1 MSAPAAGDGDLR
13 AQLAEALHAAFE
25 WQYDQCSHGTY
36 SGGPSHGQPYAM
48 CDLFA
53 GRLIGRVSRHADQ
66 RAAEELNSLANEL
79 HVLRFNGDDNPS
91 HRWPTGTK
99 REVDSFYGGIK
110 RAYLRARA
118 RAARLDP
125 QPTAPQEQP

>member
-1 MSAPAAGDGDLR
+1 MTAPAAGDGDLR

-66 RAAEELNSLANEL
+66 RAAE
-79 HVLRFNGDDNPS
+79 VLREAAEEIHVSRMNADSDERW
-91 HRWPTGTK
+91 RWPRGAVQA
-99 REVDSFYGGIK
+99 VDSFFAGCVAARRI
-110 RAYLRARA
+110 LRARA
-118 RAARLDP
+118 ALLDP
-125 QPTAPQEQP
+125 QPTAPQEQR

>member
-1 MSAPAAGDGDLR
+1 MTAPAAGDGDLR

-66 RAAEELNSLANEL
+66 RAAE
-79 HVLRFNGDDNPS
+79 VLRNLRTALSNDEDA
-91 HRWPTGTK
+91 PTDAALEGLDFT
-99 REVDSFYGGIK
+99 
-110 RAYLRARA
+110 LRVLAA
-118 RAARLDP
+118 GAARLDP
-125 QPTAPQEQP
+125 QHTDKETDR